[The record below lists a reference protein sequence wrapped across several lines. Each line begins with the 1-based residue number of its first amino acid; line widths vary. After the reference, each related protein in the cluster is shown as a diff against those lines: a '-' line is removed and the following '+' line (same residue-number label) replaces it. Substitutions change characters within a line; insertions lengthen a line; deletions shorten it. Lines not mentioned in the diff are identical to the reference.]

1 MFQDVSTTHERPAPA
16 TRDQARVSVRPF
28 LAEPLADLGTLAV
41 PRYASRPRE
50 EAQAESR
57 EVHAPSHTS
66 SLESA
71 ISRLNAKISF
81 GHIGAL
87 STLAAFTCA
96 GASGLLQATSLLT
109 LSTLALLSA
118 NTLRI
123 RNYRHE
129 RALDELTSAPPSI
142 YHLGSLARAQS
153 IVRPLCQ
160 RSDIPEPLVIISPEP
175 TSNAAMMDRLRGRD
189 ILILTEGILRTLN
202 DRELSAVIAHEI
214 SHQNRWYTR
223 LIDFT
228 STISAWTKPM
238 ATWGTLFLTLGAMAP
253 TTGIIVATPIAL
265 ATAVATSAA
274 AAITMGLFGNYVSRH
289 NEVKTD
295 LRACA
300 MTGDP
305 EALISALR
313 KLEPASPE
321 YQEALRKRARLGLLT
336 HPLFEQRARHIR
348 RVFGTSN

>member
-1 MFQDVSTTHERPAPA
+1 MSQHVSTHHERPAPA
-16 TRDQARVSVRPF
+16 PREQARVSDRPF
-28 LAEPLADLGTLAV
+28 LSEPFADLAILAV
-41 PRYASRPRE
+41 PRYGSRPRD
-50 EAQAESR
+50 EARPEQR
-57 EVHAPSHTS
+57 DVQTPSHTS

-71 ISRLNAKISF
+71 ISSLNAKISF

-96 GASGLLQATSLLT
+96 GISGLLQATSLLT

-123 RNYRHE
+123 RRDRSD
-129 RALDELTSAPPSI
+129 RALEELASAPPSI

-160 RSDIPEPLVIISPEP
+160 RNDIPEPLIIIAPVS

-202 DRELSAVIAHEI
+202 DRELSAVVAHEL

-238 ATWGTLFLTLGAMAP
+238 ATWGTLFLTLSAMAP
-253 TTGIIVATPIAL
+253 TTGIILAAPIAL
-265 ATAVATSAA
+265 ATAFATSAA
-274 AAITMGLFGNYVSRH
+274 AAFTMGLFGNYVSRH
-289 NEVKTD
+289 NEIKTD

-305 EALISALR
+305 EALIAALR
-313 KLEPASPE
+313 KLEPDSPA
-321 YQEALRKRARLGLLT
+321 YQEARHKRARLGLLT
-336 HPLFEQRARHIR
+336 HPSFDERKSHIR
-348 RVFGTSN
+348 RVFGTSD